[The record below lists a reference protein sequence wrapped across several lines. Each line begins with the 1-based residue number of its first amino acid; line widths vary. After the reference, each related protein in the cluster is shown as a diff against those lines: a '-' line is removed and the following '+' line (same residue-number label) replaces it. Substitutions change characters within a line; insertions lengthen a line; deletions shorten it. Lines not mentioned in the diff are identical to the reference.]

1 MFKFS
6 YIRAFSALI
15 AISVMTSCLSEAPK
29 NNDRKKPSIPVLKS
43 KAEDLNDDEKKEKVQ
58 KVQKVFYSLPSPLE
72 MSLLFK
78 SEGIQY
84 VPSVLHDLEDRDR
97 YLVRKKKALNLGV
110 YGADLSYAGLFS
122 KHEDAIAYL
131 KVCQLMADEI
141 GIGQT
146 FEQELISRLEK
157 NPNNRDTLLL
167 VISDFFLN
175 NESFLR
181 SPEQQNIAT
190 YVLAGGWIEGLYLGS
205 HMIDENT
212 NAEGI
217 KNIFAGQKYSLQN
230 LLELLGSIEDN
241 GSFNNMNQH
250 LLELH
255 ELYKQIEYPEFLQ
268 TPDSFLENDFA
279 YYDPAKGSIKIT
291 EETFQQIK
299 AKVKE
304 IRESIITY

>member
-15 AISVMTSCLSEAPK
+15 AISFMTSCLSEAPK

-97 YLVRKKKALNLGV
+97 YLVSKKKALNLGV

-167 VISDFFLN
+167 VIIDFFLN

-181 SPEQQNIAT
+181 SP
-190 YVLAGGWIEGLYLGS
+190 
-205 HMIDENT
+205 
-212 NAEGI
+212 
-217 KNIFAGQKYSLQN
+217 
-230 LLELLGSIEDN
+230 
-241 GSFNNMNQH
+241 
-250 LLELH
+250 
-255 ELYKQIEYPEFLQ
+255 
-268 TPDSFLENDFA
+268 
-279 YYDPAKGSIKIT
+279 
-291 EETFQQIK
+291 
-299 AKVKE
+299 
-304 IRESIITY
+304 